1 MADDQP
7 DAFDVYDLDRIARMV
22 LAMEPD
28 EVRRLVDDDDG
39 ALWLAGPSYGD
50 GRTLALYPAVAGH
63 GLTVARTD
71 ALELVRRVLDHRLA
85 EGSLSEEQHDR
96 MLTEA
101 VVGLSGL
108 T

>member
-1 MADDQP
+1 MAGEQT
-7 DAFDVYDLDRIARMV
+7 DVLDLDRIAHAV
-22 LAMEPD
+22 LAVDPEHLH
-28 EVRRLVDDDDG
+28 RLVARDG
-39 ALWLAGPSYGD
+39 GGPWLAGPDHGD
-50 GRTLALYPAVAGH
+50 GRTLEVLPAVGGAG
-63 GLTVARTD
+63 GTVARTD